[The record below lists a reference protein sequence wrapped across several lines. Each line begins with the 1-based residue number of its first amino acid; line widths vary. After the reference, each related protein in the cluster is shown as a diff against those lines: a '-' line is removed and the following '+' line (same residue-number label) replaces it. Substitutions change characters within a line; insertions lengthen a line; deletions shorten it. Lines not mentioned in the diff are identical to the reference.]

1 MRTPARLSSAAVL
14 KRLAPVHYQARAH
27 RNRARIP
34 SLPFRVRQLGV
45 SRGEDDLRIMVIGA
59 TGLIG
64 SAVVARLLRD
74 GHELIG
80 VARGTEEAARAEPAM
95 SWRELDIARAS
106 EGDWLN
112 ALHGCNAV
120 VNCAGV
126 LQDGP
131 ADDVEAV
138 HETGP
143 RRLFAACE
151 QAGVT
156 RFVHL
161 SAIGVDRETP
171 TAFSGSKRAGEQ
183 ALMDSALDWVILRP
197 SVVVGRP
204 AYGGSALF
212 RGLAA
217 LPVLPVMPRTGPLQ
231 VVALD
236 DVVETVAL
244 VVGPDFGGRVAL
256 DLAGPERLTM
266 PGVVAEFRRWL
277 GRRPARSVQLPSWL
291 ASALYG
297 LGDFVGRL
305 GWKPPLRSTARQ
317 EIVRGAT
324 TDQAE
329 AWSRTT
335 GIAPR
340 SLGAMLSGEPASV
353 QEKWFAD
360 LYVLKPLIFVIFAG
374 FWIATGIVSIGPG
387 YQIGVDLMLEG
398 GAGVLAGPSVIAGGL
413 ADLAIGFAIAIRR
426 TSRWGLYAAL
436 AISLFYAAAGSLLLP
451 RLWIEPLG
459 PLLKIWPIIM
469 LNLVALALLR
479 DR

>member
-1 MRTPARLSSAAVL
+1 V
-14 KRLAPVHYQARAH
+14 
-27 RNRARIP
+27 RIT
-34 SLPFRVRQLGV
+34 
-45 SRGEDDLRIMVIGA
+45 VIGA

-64 SAVVARLLRD
+64 SAVAARLLTD
-74 GHELIG
+74 GHEVVG
-80 VARGTEEAARAEPAM
+80 VARAIGEASLAAPRID
-95 SWRELDIARAS
+95 WRRMDLTRVETT
-106 EGDWLN
+106 DWAGVLG
-112 ALHGCNAV
+112 GCDCV

-138 HETGP
+138 QDAGP

-151 QAGVT
+151 QAGVA
-156 RFVHL
+156 RFVQL
-161 SAIGVDRETP
+161 SAIGVDRQTP
-171 TAFSGSKRAGEQ
+171 TAFSGSKRAAEL

-197 SVVVGRP
+197 SVVIGRP

-212 RGLAA
+212 RGLAS
-217 LPVLPVMPRTGPLQ
+217 LPLLPVMPQTGPLQ

-236 DVVETVAL
+236 DVVETVARA
-244 VVGPDFGGRVAL
+244 VRPDFAGRVAL
-256 DLAGPERLTM
+256 DLAGPDRLSM
-266 PGVVAEFRRWL
+266 PDVVAAFRRWL
-277 GRRPARSVQLPSWL
+277 GRPKAREIVLPLGL
-291 ASALYG
+291 ATLLYR
-297 LGDFVGRL
+297 LGDFAGRL
-305 GWKPPLRSTARQ
+305 GWKPPLRSTAGQ

-324 TDQAE
+324 SEQPE
-329 AWSRTT
+329 AWARTT
-335 GIAPR
+335 GITPR
-340 SLGAMLSGEPASV
+340 SLPAMLAAEPASV

-374 FWIATGIVSIGPG
+374 FWIATGLVSIGPG

-398 GAGVLAGPSVIAGGL
+398 GAGPLSGPSVIAGGL
-413 ADLAIGFAIAIRR
+413 ADLAIGIAIAIRR

-436 AISLFYAAAGSLLLP
+436 AISLFYALAGSILLP